1 MSFTL
6 KFGTQAGLSYQA
18 IITQLYERW
27 SEKTALKFEE
37 KVKVS
42 LELISENPLLH
53 PLIDEIL
60 QLRKCIVHKN
70 CSILYRV
77 YEKDILIVCFWD
89 NRQEPMF

>member
-1 MSFTL
+1 MDHKQGVT
-6 KFGTQAGLSYQA
+6 YQA

-37 KVKVS
+37 KVKNC
-42 LELISENPLLH
+42 LYLISENPLLN
-53 PLIDEIL
+53 PLADETL

-70 CSILYRV
+70 CSILYKV
-77 YEKDILIVCFWD
+77 YEKEVLVVCFWD

>member
-6 KFGTQAGLSYQA
+6 KFGSQAGVTYQA
-18 IITQLYERW
+18 IITQLNERW

-37 KVKVS
+37 KVKS
-42 LELISENPLLH
+42 CLYLISENPLLH
-53 PLIDEIL
+53 PLVDEAL

-70 CSILYRV
+70 CSILYKV
-77 YEKDILIVCFWD
+77 YEKEILVVCFWD